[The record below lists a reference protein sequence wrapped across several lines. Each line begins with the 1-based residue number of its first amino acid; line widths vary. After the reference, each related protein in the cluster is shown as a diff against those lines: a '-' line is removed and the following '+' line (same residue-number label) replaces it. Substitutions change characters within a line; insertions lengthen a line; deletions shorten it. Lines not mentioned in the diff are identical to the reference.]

1 MAHVSLRGLPPH
13 RLRANRAPIPP
24 RRASALPTHTS
35 ADPRARAY
43 VRARAGG
50 WRACARGR
58 GVRGAAAIPPRGLGA
73 AANTH
78 APFPSH
84 PATPTLLPPPTH
96 RPTHPTNRPPPDTRP
111 AARPLA
117 RSPAGPPAHP
127 PTHPR
132 TTTPHQLPRTR
143 TRAHPQSHNGPPL
156 HPPPPPLPRT
166 HTRTYRAT
174 HADNATHLRAPP
186 PLIHPLPPSPP
197 PSQQTKPIHPRR

>member
-73 AANTH
+73 AANTY

-96 RPTHPTNRPPPDTRP
+96 RPTHPASRPPPNTRP

-117 RSPAGPPAHP
+117 RSLAPPQLLFSHSLKP
-127 PTHPR
+127 N
-132 TTTPHQLPRTR
+132 TPSSSFTKLTLLAEVCCQIVLRI
-143 TRAHPQSHNGPPL
+143 
-156 HPPPPPLPRT
+156 
-166 HTRTYRAT
+166 
-174 HADNATHLRAPP
+174 DNALPVVIATGRRAEGSSS
-186 PLIHPLPPSPP
+186 LVLE
-197 PSQQTKPIHPRR
+197 T

>member
-96 RPTHPTNRPPPDTRP
+96 RPTHPANRPPPDTRP
-111 AARPLA
+111 AARPPA
-117 RSPAGPPAHP
+117 RGPTRP
-127 PTHPR
+127 PTHPPTDHHAPPIATHTHARAPAIAQR
-132 TTTPHQLPRTR
+132 TT
-143 TRAHPQSHNGPPL
+143 
-156 HPPPPPLPRT
+156 PPPSTTPLPRT

-186 PLIHPLPPSPP
+186 PPPPAPASTP
-197 PSQQTKPIHPRR
+197 PSQQTKPIHPRK